1 MEIQLNNRAEILKEN
16 ELTISELLK
25 VKNYTFKLMVIKI
38 NGTLVKKNEYN
49 SAKVVDGDNV
59 HIIHMISGG

>member
-1 MEIQLNNRAEILKEN
+1 MEIQLNNRAEFLKEN